1 MTLLNRRVI
10 VILEGDFV
18 KFEMDKVPA
27 HVAIIMDGN
36 GRWAK
41 KRFLPRIAGH
51 KKGSENLRAILN
63 AAGDFGIKCLTVYAF
78 STENWGRPEDEVNG
92 LMNLLRF
99 YIETELEELNKKD
112 VRITMIGELSNVAED
127 LRKSII
133 NAIEYTKNNKGLRFN
148 IAFNYG
154 SRSEMVRA
162 IKLISTEVANNNL
175 RIDDIND
182 KIVSEYLYTN
192 DMEDPDLL
200 IRTSGELRISN
211 FLLWQLAYTELYF
224 TDKLWPDFGKKDLEE
239 AIVDFQN
246 RKRRFGKL

>member
-1 MTLLNRRVI
+1 
-10 VILEGDFV
+10 V
-18 KFEMDKVPA
+18 KFDIDRVPD

-51 KKGSENLRAILN
+51 KKGSENLREILN
-63 AAGDFGIKCLTVYAF
+63 AAGEFGIKCLTVYAF

-92 LMNLLRF
+92 LMSLLRF
-99 YIETELEELNKKD
+99 YIETELEELNKKN
-112 VRITMIGELSNVAED
+112 VRITMIGELSDLAED
-127 LRKSII
+127 LQKSIN
-133 NAIEYTKNNKGLRFN
+133 NAIEYTKNNTGLRFN

-154 SRSEMVRA
+154 SRNEIVRA
-162 IKLISTEVANNNL
+162 IKLISNDVENNNL

-182 KIVSEYLYTN
+182 KIVGEYLYTN
-192 DMEDPDLL
+192 DIKDPDLL

-224 TDKLWPDFGKKDLEE
+224 TDKLWPDFKKEDLEE
-239 AIVDFQN
+239 AIINFQN